1 MSSNSSGK
9 KLEGFFTGKGFY
21 IVLFLCAAVIGVSAW
36 MMAAGDVAMK
46 NEVPVRSNVNMEN
59 KRVETVIIP
68 AETAAP
74 AAEAP
79 VFGEAEPVTGG
90 DEEIAAEAPEIS
102 AEGINAPVSEP
113 EDIEA
118 VDVWK
123 EGDVMEVAA
132 PMYVWPLSGEL
143 ERLYSVDTLSYDV
156 TMRDWRTHDGI
167 DVQADEGAA
176 VKTAAAGTV
185 QSVTDDE
192 LMGTTVV
199 IQHDGGYA
207 TQYSSLQENTP
218 VAQGQTVAA
227 GEVIGYV
234 GSTSAAESRMG
245 PHLHFSVSRDG
256 AVIDPHDYVNG
267 GE

>member
-1 MSSNSSGK
+1 MKDSRNERLRAMFAGR
-9 KLEGFFTGKGFY
+9 GYY
-21 IVLFLCAAVIGVSAW
+21 IAIALCLV
-36 MMAAGDVAMK
+36 AAGTIGYFALR
-46 NEVPVRSNVNMEN
+46 ERPVT
-59 KRVETVIIP
+59 VEQTDTPPVLDIQPVTPTQPVVKPAPVVIPDPVEEAEITEP
-68 AETAAP
+68 AELLPQVVSPLDGTTVT
-74 AAEAP
+74 
-79 VFGEAEPVTGG
+79 VFSMT
-90 DEEIAAEAPEIS
+90 
-102 AEGINAPVSEP
+102 
-113 EDIEA
+113 
-118 VDVWK
+118 
-123 EGDVMEVAA
+123 
-132 PMYVWPLSGEL
+132 EL
-143 ERLYSVDTLSYDV
+143 LYDP
-156 TMRDWRTHDGI
+156 TMADWRTHDGI

-245 PHLHFSVSRDG
+245 PSPLLRQPGRGGHRSPRLCERRRISEKNALSGVLFAYFIEVTVPMNRGTQAWVSTTM
-256 AVIDPHDYVNG
+256 
-267 GE
+267 